1 MRKASVLAFL
11 VLATLSMA
19 VAEPAVAHDEVAAQL
34 RSFEEVPAIVT
45 GAAGDFEGVFN
56 DAGTEMSYNLSYF
69 NVRGTVTQAHLHIGQ
84 RGVNGAIV
92 IFLCSNL
99 GNGPAGTQA
108 CPADP
113 GEISGT
119 ITAANVGGGAAN
131 QGIGPG
137 GLGAVVRAMRA
148 GVVYVNVHT
157 DIFPG
162 GELRGQLQLTR
173 HED

>member
-1 MRKASVLAFL
+1 
-11 VLATLSMA
+11 
-19 VAEPAVAHDEVAAQL
+19 
-34 RSFEEVPAIVT
+34 
-45 GAAGDFEGVFN
+45 
-56 DAGTEMSYNLSYF
+56 
-69 NVRGTVTQAHLHIGQ
+69 VRGTVTQAHLHIAQ
-84 RGVNGAIV
+84 PGVNGAIV

-119 ITAANVGGGAAN
+119 ITAANVGAGAVN

-137 GLGAVVRAMRA
+137 GLGAVIRAMRA

-162 GELRGQLQLTR
+162 GELRGQLQITPA
-173 HED
+173 HEDS